1 MEYGGEGKSV
11 EGGGGGGGGGGTP
24 GLFDLTSSWRE
35 ESAGLEMARQP
46 QTECLHLGALR
57 CLTGTDVSSGGSGGE
72 PSII

>member
-1 MEYGGEGKSV
+1 MCR
-11 EGGGGGGGGGGTP
+11 GGGVGRGRGRGTP
-24 GLFDLTSSWRE
+24 SLFDLTSCYRAE
-35 ESAGLEMARQP
+35 TGGLEMARQP